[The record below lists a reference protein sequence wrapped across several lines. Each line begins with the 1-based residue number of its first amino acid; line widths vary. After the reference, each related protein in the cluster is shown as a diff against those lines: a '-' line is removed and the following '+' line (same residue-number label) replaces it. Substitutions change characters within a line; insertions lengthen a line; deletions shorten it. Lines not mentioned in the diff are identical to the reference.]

1 MLFAASALDHVL
13 DSYDWHLID
22 EYLHWHIP
30 LGKIGNFEFLSKYS
44 ILMFL
49 AAGLILWIYIPLA
62 KKIQTGAA
70 PTGIFWNL
78 FEFILTFIRDNIAK
92 PYIGR
97 DADLYVHY
105 LWTAFLFVLT
115 CNLFGMI
122 PFLGSPTASFT
133 VAFVLAAGVFIF
145 IHVSSIQRFGAKAH
159 LQSFAPHLDMPFAMR
174 FALYLMLWPIEF
186 LGLGLKCF
194 VLAVRLF
201 ANMFAGHIVLGT
213 ILLFIPL
220 VRNTSWQLEATV
232 TAASVLGVL
241 ALSFLELFVA
251 FLQAFLFA
259 FLTALFLGG
268 VLEHAGHAA
277 HAGDHGGHGHDEH
290 GHGHDGHAHADH
302 SHDGH
307 HH

>member
-1 MLFAASALDHVL
+1 MLFAAGSALDHVL
-13 DSYDWHLID
+13 DAYDWHLID
-22 EYLHWHIP
+22 EYLHLHVP
-30 LGKIGNFEFLSKYS
+30 LPNIGGYGLSKYS

-49 AAGLILWIYIPLA
+49 AAGLILWIYLPLA

-70 PTGIFWNL
+70 PTGLFWNL
-78 FEFILTFIRDNIAK
+78 FEAILTFIRDTIAK
-92 PYIGR
+92 PYIGKE
-97 DADLYVHY
+97 ADKYVHY
-105 LWTAFLFVLT
+105 LWTIFLFVLF

-133 VAFVLAAGVFIF
+133 VTSVLAISVFIF
-145 IHVSSIQRFGAKAH
+145 IHGMSIMKFGVKFH
-159 LQSFAPHLDMPFAMR
+159 LLAFAPHLDLPMAMKIPIL
-174 FALYLMLWPIEF
+174 AMLWPIEF
-186 LGLGLKCF
+186 GGLMLKCF
-194 VLAVRLF
+194 VLSVRLF

-220 VRNTSWQLEATV
+220 VRNTGWELETTV
-232 TAASVLGVL
+232 TIASVLGVL

-268 VLEHAGHAA
+268 VLEHADHAA
-277 HAGDHGGHGHDEH
+277 HAADH
-290 GHGHDGHAHADH
+290 GHAHDHEPADAGPDDIH
-302 SHDGH
+302 PHPETGAH